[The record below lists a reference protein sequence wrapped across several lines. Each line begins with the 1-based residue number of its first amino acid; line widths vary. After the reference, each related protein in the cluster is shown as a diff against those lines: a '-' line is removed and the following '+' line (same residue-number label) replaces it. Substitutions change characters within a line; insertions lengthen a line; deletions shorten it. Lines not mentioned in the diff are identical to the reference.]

1 MLLKWTQKS
10 LNEWIV
16 KLIIYGAF
24 YFQDVQ
30 EALIFENRHTEY
42 TMEVSKTII
51 CFVFGE
57 LNGILGPETDWFYL
71 IYLSGSSREVG
82 ATTNCYR

>member
-57 LNGILGPETDWFYL
+57 LNGIFGIWNWL
-71 IYLSGSSREVG
+71 ILLDLSFRLFAWSGS
-82 ATTNCYR
+82 NY